1 VFAEASV
8 AAVFTS
14 VPLPLMFTHG
24 AFFKVPCGRGGVQCP
39 LLAHDRRP
47 PPTSTLDV
55 LFPRPPALRFP
66 GTTLL
71 KKSLG

>member
-24 AFFKVPCGRGGVQCP
+24 AFFKVPAGAGASNVLFLP
-39 LLAHDRRP
+39 TTAALP
-47 PPTSTLDV
+47 PPRLSMSSSLA
-55 LFPRPPALRFP
+55 PPLCDFP
-66 GTTLL
+66 GPPF
-71 KKSLG
+71 